1 MSGIQW
7 ELTAMRKEIEELL
20 KRQASEL
27 SMDEMRML
35 MEATQQRQ
43 EQERSQQLEQIHKQ
57 QGKLQKRIEQ
67 LDAELKQKRQ
77 ELREVQQQAA
87 SLAQK
92 TPARN
97 RKIAQLRDH
106 VLTDMITK
114 ALYESNSPMTTG
126 EIYGRIEQ
134 QMKKHNKG
142 GKNPRQA
149 IGSTLASGSRY
160 EAVERGLYA
169 LTDEARAQV
178 TKAMEE

>member
-1 MSGIQW
+1 
-7 ELTAMRKEIEELL
+7 MRKEIEELL

-57 QGKLQKRIEQ
+57 QQKLQNEIESLTTKLQ
-67 LDAELKQKRQ
+67 QRKQ
-77 ELREVQQQAA
+77 ELRELQQQAA
-87 SLAQK
+87 PLTHKAK
-92 TPARN
+92 ART
-97 RKIAQLRDH
+97 IAQLRDH
-106 VLTDMITK
+106 VLTDMITRT
-114 ALYESNSPMTTG
+114 LYESDAPMTTS

-134 QMKKHNKG
+134 QMKEHAKG

-149 IGSTLASGSRY
+149 IGSTLASGGRY
-160 EAVERGLYA
+160 QAVERGLYA
-169 LTDEARAQV
+169 LTDDARAQV

>member
-1 MSGIQW
+1 
-7 ELTAMRKEIEELL
+7 MRKEVEELL

-27 SMDEMRML
+27 SLDEMRML
-35 MEATQQRQ
+35 MEETQQRQ
-43 EQERSQQLEQIHKQ
+43 EQERAQQLEQIHKQ
-57 QGKLQKRIEQ
+57 QQKLQKRIEQ
-67 LDAELKQKRQ
+67 LDAELKQKKQ
-77 ELREVQQQAA
+77 ELKELQTQSA

-97 RKIAQLRDH
+97 RNIAQLRDH

-114 ALYESNSPMTTG
+114 ALYDANSPMTTG
-126 EIYGRIEQ
+126 EIYDQICD
-134 QMKKHNKG
+134 QMEMHAKG

-178 TKAMEE
+178 AKAMEE

>member
-1 MSGIQW
+1 
-7 ELTAMRKEIEELL
+7 MRKDIEELMT
-20 KRQASEL
+20 KQAAEL
-27 SMDEMRML
+27 SVEEMRIVMDEKERRA
-35 MEATQQRQ
+35 E
-43 EQERSQQLEQIHKQ
+43 EERSQQLEQIHKQ
-57 QGKLQKRIEQ
+57 QVKLQKRVEQ

-97 RKIAQLRDH
+97 RNIAQLRDH

-114 ALYESNSPMTTG
+114 ALYESSAPMTTS

-142 GKNPRQA
+142 GKNPQQA
-149 IGSTLASGSRY
+149 VGSTLASGARY
-160 EAVERGLYA
+160 QAVERGLYA

-178 TKAMEE
+178 AKALEE